1 MNNINI
7 IESINT
13 ILEKQPNSIVNII
26 NDKFTL
32 SVFKALEK
40 KLKKNIKEINFI
52 IRNNFNELNSIENNI
67 KNIIFNDH
75 DKEKRII

>member
-40 KLKKNIKEINFI
+40 KLKNIKEINFI

-67 KNIIFNDH
+67 
-75 DKEKRII
+75 

>member
-67 KNIIFNDH
+67 KI
-75 DKEKRII
+75 

>member
-40 KLKKNIKEINFI
+40 KLKKI
-52 IRNNFNELNSIENNI
+52 
-67 KNIIFNDH
+67 
-75 DKEKRII
+75 